1 MLVVSLYKA
10 CITYDC
16 LVDLANID
24 DLRNLL
30 LPIASKFKAS
40 LSLTPFSTR
49 LICLLS
55 SSTQFCNGGD
65 LAEYLQGNHKICVTQ
80 CVHKTVSPCYSE
92 KKTLS
97 EESIRHLTRQLA
109 GALHAIHERDIIH
122 RDIKPQNI
130 LLSFPRCLQ
139 TSKSPEQHHQWLKNS
154 ASTKHAYHMG
164 YLNSNMQYLLYQPNF
179 IDTSKWLLHDV
190 LFVLLW
196 WRRLQAAREGEQ
208 DVLWFDV
215 SMDNVSLVNSVQC
228 SS

>member
-1 MLVVSLYKA
+1 MRNKCLLLA
-10 CITYDC
+10 CTKH
-16 LVDLANID
+16 V
-24 DLRNLL
+24 LRMTVLLTWQTLMISGIQL

-139 TSKSPEQHHQWLKNS
+139 TSSPQQHKHNISNS
-154 ASTKHAYHMG
+154 
-164 YLNSNMQYLLYQPNF
+164 
-179 IDTSKWLLHDV
+179 TSWIK
-190 LFVLLW
+190 
-196 WRRLQAAREGEQ
+196 
-208 DVLWFDV
+208 
-215 SMDNVSLVNSVQC
+215 
-228 SS
+228 

>member
-139 TSKSPEQHHQWLKNS
+139 TWKIAGKPKVTWATSEHEWKILLTELSIVTRIPWQIYKYLQ
-154 ASTKHAYHMG
+154 YHI
-164 YLNSNMQYLLYQPNF
+164 QYLQ
-179 IDTSKWLLHDV
+179 
-190 LFVLLW
+190 
-196 WRRLQAAREGEQ
+196 
-208 DVLWFDV
+208 
-215 SMDNVSLVNSVQC
+215 
-228 SS
+228 

>member
-139 TSKSPEQHHQWLKNS
+139 TSSPQQHKQNIMQQSFLEVSIKLGWYNKYFNTYLWCYWDIEYGI
-154 ASTKHAYHMG
+154 ASM
-164 YLNSNMQYLLYQPNF
+164 
-179 IDTSKWLLHDV
+179 
-190 LFVLLW
+190 
-196 WRRLQAAREGEQ
+196 
-208 DVLWFDV
+208 
-215 SMDNVSLVNSVQC
+215 
-228 SS
+228 